1 MAEAYEIRD
10 RLARGGMANIFLA
23 VDRNGGFVALR
34 RLREELAGN
43 RAATKQFTWGNQI
56 TAKLKHPNIVRFI
69 SEGKTAKM
77 PWTALEYIDGPNL
90 RELILNDFETVRK
103 QMITLLL
110 GMAEALNHV
119 HEQGYLHLDF
129 KPENILV
136 PRDFT
141 VRLIDFDLCIRKEDD
156 VIKMKRIAGTPA
168 YLSPELLQRK
178 VVDERSDIFSF
189 GVAAYEVLT
198 GKKPIAA
205 ETAQQAF
212 QSHASKEPIR
222 RPREWN
228 KEVPHK
234 LDQFIM
240 QCLARDMERRYP
252 FMSLVIRDLH
262 SCE

>member
-23 VDRNGGFVALR
+23 VDRNGEFVALR
-34 RLREELAGN
+34 RLREELVGN
-43 RAATKQFTWGNQI
+43 RAAIKQFLWGNQV
-56 TAKLKHPNIVRFI
+56 TARLKHPNIVQFI
-69 SEGKTAKM
+69 SEGKTGKL
-77 PWTALEYIDGPNL
+77 PWTALEYVDGPNL
-90 RELILNDFETVRK
+90 RELILNDFENVKK
-103 QMITLLL
+103 QTMKLLL
-110 GMAEALNHV
+110 GMAQALNHV

-136 PRDFT
+136 PRDFN
-141 VRLIDFDLCIRKEDD
+141 VRLIDFDLCVRKEDD
-156 VIKMKRIAGTPA
+156 LIKMKRIAGTPA
-168 YLSPELLQRK
+168 YLPPELLQRK

-212 QSHASKEPIR
+212 HSHATNEPIR
-222 RPREWN
+222 KPREWN
-228 KEVPHK
+228 KNIPLK
-234 LDQFIM
+234 LDHFIM
-240 QCLARDMERRYP
+240 QCLAREVERRYP
-252 FMSLVIRDLH
+252 VMSLVIRDLR